1 MPIFETTCQLTREM
15 SFFEARPAI
24 SKGEKKQSLDPAEG
38 FENSLVLGY
47 VTCLI
52 LRSPILRYNFLVQT
66 D

>member
-1 MPIFETTCQLTREM
+1 MIYNDIYTCGKYAYIETTCQLTRKM

-52 LRSPILRYNFLVQT
+52 LRH
-66 D
+66 

>member
-1 MPIFETTCQLTREM
+1 MLTSPEDM
-15 SFFEARPAI
+15 D
-24 SKGEKKQSLDPAEG
+24 GEDPAEG
-38 FENSLVLGY
+38 FENSLVLGC